1 MLDRAQPVF
10 EFGSFRLDPGQ
21 GVLLREGQI
30 VHLTPKA
37 LNTLA
42 VLVRQGGRVV
52 DKDVLIQEVWPDTFV
67 EENSLTRNI
76 SVLRRTLGSQS
87 NGMPLIETVAKRG
100 YRLAVAVTQVDASA
114 ETIPD
119 IAQNDSFT
127 LPLPRPEP
135 GRRRMR
141 WFGLACFVAGGS
153 RS

>member
-10 EFGSFRLDPGQ
+10 ELGSFRLDPGQ

-76 SVLRRTLGSQS
+76 SVLRRTLNWGHERKCRYL
-87 NGMPLIETVAKRG
+87 NKGETRLSARG
-100 YRLAVAVTQVDASA
+100 CRDA
-114 ETIPD
+114 
-119 IAQNDSFT
+119 
-127 LPLPRPEP
+127 
-135 GRRRMR
+135 G
-141 WFGLACFVAGGS
+141 
-153 RS
+153 